1 MAPSV
6 VAHRSQRYSV
16 LKKGLVK
23 RGEIFVD
30 NEFPANSKSLF
41 YSRVCND
48 VEWKRPQVLHV
59 SLLLHS
65 LVKYKVFIVVN
76 NLISCRRKTTWNVR
90 NENKYILQ
98 VMTGGFLS
106 ATLLH
111 EVKCTHTAQR
121 RITNSSFCTV
131 YTFSQRTI
139 EW

>member
-65 LVKYKVFIVVN
+65 LVKYNVCIVVS
-76 NLISCRRKTTWNVR
+76 NLICCHRKTTWHVR
-90 NENKYILQ
+90 NENKMLYLLQ
-98 VMTGGFLS
+98 VITGFLS

-111 EVKCTHTAQR
+111 EVKWLHTSAG
-121 RITNSSFCTV
+121 TSTVNTV
-131 YTFSQRTI
+131 YTSQRTI
-139 EW
+139 DG